1 MEDYHSWFNIL
12 AFIIIVLIN
21 ATVFG
26 FGTSIKNI
34 GESDLERD
42 MEEGDKKAARL
53 LRIIN
58 RPTKFVNT
66 VQLIS
71 VLFSYIIGDLILDS
85 CEDEYKIPVYVL
97 ALLVHLSFG
106 IVIPKYL
113 ARNKSKEFALFAYP
127 IVNFFMFIF
136 SPAVWIINMIS
147 RSVLKIF
154 SVNSYTETDNVTE
167 EDIMSMV
174 NEGHEQGILESRE
187 AMMITN
193 IFELND
199 KTAADVMTN
208 RKNLVCLDA
217 ESTLSDTVDFMLN
230 EGINSRYPVY

>member
-53 LRIIN
+53 LRVIN

-113 ARNKSKEFALFAYP
+113 
-127 IVNFFMFIF
+127 
-136 SPAVWIINMIS
+136 
-147 RSVLKIF
+147 
-154 SVNSYTETDNVTE
+154 
-167 EDIMSMV
+167 
-174 NEGHEQGILESRE
+174 QGICFVCISCCKLFYVYFFTGGLDNKHDI
-187 AMMITN
+187 AFGIKN
-193 IFELND
+193 ILCKFLYG
-199 KTAADVMTN
+199 N
-208 RKNLVCLDA
+208 R
-217 ESTLSDTVDFMLN
+217 
-230 EGINSRYPVY
+230 